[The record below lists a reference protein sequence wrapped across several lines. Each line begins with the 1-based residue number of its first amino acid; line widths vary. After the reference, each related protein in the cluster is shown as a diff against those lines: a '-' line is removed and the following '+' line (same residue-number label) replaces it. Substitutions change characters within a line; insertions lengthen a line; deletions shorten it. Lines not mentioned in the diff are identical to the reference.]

1 MPVDHKNRK
10 PYEPWE
16 EEIVRSLLQVRHSIK
31 LTMKALP
38 HRSYASVRAK
48 RKNLMNPSRQYVYK
62 RERTTKNKT
71 KEAVCFHNT

>member
-1 MPVDHKNRK
+1 MQLNYENRK

-16 EEIVRSLLQVRHSIK
+16 DEIVKSLLHVRHSIK

-38 HRSYASVRAK
+38 HRSRLSIEAR
-48 RKNLMNPSRQYVYK
+48 RKKLMNPSRQYVYK

-71 KEAVCFHNT
+71 KEAVCLQSI